1 MGHFAGNRGPF
12 APNPRSSDG
21 TIQDAYAEM
30 AFPPREANG
39 PGRHVF
45 PPMTPLAAGVTHV
58 PRSPGENFV
67 PVGSDF
73 SSAEDPDILLRDLNL
88 APGEAD
94 AEI

>member
-1 MGHFAGNRGPF
+1 
-12 APNPRSSDG
+12 
-21 TIQDAYAEM
+21 
-30 AFPPREANG
+30 
-39 PGRHVF
+39 
-45 PPMTPLAAGVTHV
+45 LAAGVTHV